1 MEFDVTSS
9 ILIFIIYFTGFFIK
23 GLAGFGDPLITA
35 PALSLF
41 LDNLFITPNN
51 LILSIPSNGYI
62 VWKSRRTFSVR
73 KVLPILAFVLLGV
86 IPGSFLLKYA
96 ASRILKT
103 CLGLLVL
110 GIGVEMLTRNR
121 AKPVPHSSVIMA
133 IISFCSGI
141 TAGLYGINLFFVAYL
156 ERTVKGREAFRGN
169 ICFIFFFESI
179 FRAAIYLV
187 NGIFT
192 VDILVFSAISL
203 PGMMLGLFA
212 GGRVDHHLSDK
223 SLRYIVIFVFML
235 AGASILVK
243 SLIFE

>member
-23 GLAGFGDPLITA
+23 GLAGFGDPLITT

-41 LDNLFITPNN
+41 LDNLVITPNN

-62 VWKSRRTFSVR
+62 VWKSWKTFSI
-73 KVLPILAFVLLGV
+73 KKALPVLAFVLLGV

-96 ASRILKT
+96 ESRILKM

-110 GIGVEMLTRNR
+110 GIGIEMLTRNR
-121 AKPVPHSSVIMA
+121 AKPVSHNSVAMA
-133 IISFCSGI
+133 IVSFCSGI

-169 ICFIFFFESI
+169 ICFIFFFESV
-179 FRAAIYLV
+179 FRAAVYLA

-192 VDILVFSAISL
+192 VDILIFSAISL
-203 PGMMLGLFA
+203 PGMLLGLIA
-212 GGRVDHHLSDK
+212 GGRVDHRLSDK
-223 SLRYIVIFVFML
+223 SLRYIVILMFML